1 MKIEEMMRQD
11 QNTIIEMNR
20 RILED
25 FQKVEQDRTTQIK
38 KLIFSYANALA
49 ENSHRV
55 KQVFD
60 AENNKNWVNNN
71 ISSDCIWL

>member
-1 MKIEEMMRQD
+1 M
-11 QNTIIEMNR
+11 NT

-60 AENNKNWVNNN
+60 SENNNRNWMKYN
-71 ISSDCIWL
+71 INRTYLKVFAYII